1 MIEQLYPLY
10 YDELVRFLTGLLHS
24 RAAAE
29 DAAQETF
36 LRALSHAEQLMD
48 MDRPACRAW
57 LYRTAKRICIDRC
70 RRARR
75 AEPLT
80 EAAAEAA
87 GEDDLSRVAVAELL
101 GRLPPHEQA
110 LFVLS
115 AFEGYT
121 ARELAELFEPFAAV
135 DATYGA
141 LRRLPGRRLRE
152 LPQAYVDAALLARSP
167 DGVAL
172 EDCLTVEL
180 AADIPPETIERQLA
194 FSGCGRVI
202 CTREQAAAVAM
213 VSEAAGM
220 IGPCDAAGEDGGMDG
235 ANTVNAVSYAF

>member
-121 ARELAELFEPFAAV
+121 ARELAELFGLRPDAV
-135 DATYGA
+135 RQRLCSARARLVDRGGA
-141 LRRLPGRRLRE
+141 GRGRLLT
-152 LPQAYVDAALLARSP
+152 A
-167 DGVAL
+167 DGWKTAGS
-172 EDCLTVEL
+172 
-180 AADIPPETIERQLA
+180 AKGER
-194 FSGCGRVI
+194 I
-202 CTREQAAAVAM
+202 WEQRKRT
-213 VSEAAGM
+213 AG
-220 IGPCDAAGEDGGMDG
+220 
-235 ANTVNAVSYAF
+235 S

>member
-87 GEDDLSRVAVAELL
+87 GEDDLSRVAVAHL
-101 GRLPPHEQA
+101 H
-110 LFVLS
+110 
-115 AFEGYT
+115 
-121 ARELAELFEPFAAV
+121 
-135 DATYGA
+135 
-141 LRRLPGRRLRE
+141 
-152 LPQAYVDAALLARSP
+152 
-167 DGVAL
+167 
-172 EDCLTVEL
+172 
-180 AADIPPETIERQLA
+180 
-194 FSGCGRVI
+194 
-202 CTREQAAAVAM
+202 
-213 VSEAAGM
+213 
-220 IGPCDAAGEDGGMDG
+220 
-235 ANTVNAVSYAF
+235 

>member
-121 ARELAELFEPFAAV
+121 ARELAGAVRPAAGR
-135 DATYGA
+135 GA
-141 LRRLPGRRLRE
+141 
-152 LPQAYVDAALLARSP
+152 AAALLGA
-167 DGVAL
+167 G
-172 EDCLTVEL
+172 
-180 AADIPPETIERQLA
+180 
-194 FSGCGRVI
+194 
-202 CTREQAAAVAM
+202 AAAALVDKA
-213 VSEAAGM
+213 ERG
-220 IGPCDAAGEDGGMDG
+220 GDG
-235 ANTVNAVSYAF
+235 S

>member
-121 ARELAELFEPFAAV
+121 ARELAELFGLRPDAV
-135 DATYGA
+135 
-141 LRRLPGRRLRE
+141 R
-152 LPQAYVDAALLARSP
+152 
-167 DGVAL
+167 
-172 EDCLTVEL
+172 
-180 AADIPPETIERQLA
+180 
-194 FSGCGRVI
+194 
-202 CTREQAAAVAM
+202 
-213 VSEAAGM
+213 
-220 IGPCDAAGEDGGMDG
+220 
-235 ANTVNAVSYAF
+235 